1 MIGIRRQRGQVPG
14 ESRRSRLQVELGGQP
29 LTGEMQLMLAV
40 LEDVLR
46 SLVSEPD
53 TPIRSRKRVRDL
65 AWVRSRGRESPF
77 SFENVCDVLGID
89 ADRLRRRVFAA
100 VQTELAQTE

>member
-14 ESRRSRLQVELGGQP
+14 ESRRSRLQVELEGQP

-46 SLVSEPD
+46 SLVVDADGSPV
-53 TPIRSRKRVRDL
+53 RSRKRVRDL

-77 SFENVCDVLGID
+77 AFENVCDVLGID
-89 ADRLRRRVFAA
+89 ADRLRRRVLAS
-100 VQTELAQTE
+100 VQTE

>member
-14 ESRRSRLQVELGGQP
+14 ESRRSRVAVELEGRP

-46 SLVSEPD
+46 SLIGTPD
-53 TPIRSRKRVRDL
+53 TTVRSRKRVRDL
-65 AWVRSRGRESPF
+65 AWVRSRVRESPF
-77 SFENVCDVLGID
+77 AFENVCEVLGID
-89 ADRLRRRVFAA
+89 ADRLRRRVLTSVAE
-100 VQTELAQTE
+100 TE